1 MKELGY
7 KDLKRATNKENYDAT
22 VQSLSEMT
30 IRYQSNLPSELPETD
45 EQLEKVVRKI
55 NNSTSFCDVAITEI
69 FPNIRDLESTYVL
82 TQNFF
87 EFLTRTQE
95 IEHSSLNNDFINYI
109 FDGDAPYGNIESV
122 LTNMEAFLRRLAM
135 LLGKHENCKRI
146 QSLTLVNLIELERYI
161 KNEPPLID
169 DKIPHFRE
177 LATTLRIYRNKKI
190 HEDSSLKYYISQIS
204 RDKEAKRVRE
214 LIRDSVS
221 CLVMMLIWS
230 HFDEIYAIIGESTL
244 LNNDFGELRE
254 YLESLK
260 KSQLKELNDIYGIQ
274 KIDNEIGFDS
284 ITEISLKAFSHIN
297 DNIEEESHILLAG
310 ESGTGKSTLLASMV
324 YRDIKRWEENPNSPL
339 PIKIEMSEMKD
350 FESEYKCSFFSY
362 IVGQV
367 KKTLH
372 FNNEEKTDYIKSDY
386 IHNYLRQLFKDG
398 KIVLYV
404 DGLNE
409 LPLILGE
416 YRGKAIEGLIKIS
429 NDYDN
434 CRFVVTSRIKDMGL
448 DEQDGEGVYGTLVKG
463 GTIGLFKRYDLQPFT
478 KEQIDK
484 QIENYLRAKHGVMD
498 DKEQKKIAGYI
509 NKSKIEELAKNPL
522 QLILILDYF
531 DKNKGSN
538 SLVVTNRSQLL
549 FKLTKEIT
557 KSKKIKNDTLDK
569 MKDVN
574 KEIRKILL
582 KMAEFQYKARDN
594 QGLTVKKIEE
604 LYQEVLDPSIAK
616 KWTVKRM
623 LEIVETFGILKKD
636 NDLYDFRH
644 DSWREHFLAYNI
656 VMLFQTS
663 NDPVVILQDIY
674 HATNHFKDREALE
687 LFRHIFEIAEMVFFV
702 EKRNT
707 IRNIL
712 EEDEIYKEN
721 IRKEIE
727 AAERDEEYQAYIND
741 KARFIDEYGYSDPK
755 KMMQLTAKENK
766 IKRLR
771 EDYEKN
777 APEIEKQKEAY
788 LCSTEDQRKLLEM
801 LAHTLLQY
809 DNGLKILS
817 YATATMASFDLDN
830 TDTSIVPPKTIVEQ
844 TVVNRMN
851 SYKAKHPEGDQSINN
866 LNQELKPIFECTALS
881 GNGKLL
887 GDLIGDLYWLNIWLN
902 LWTGS
907 ETLKSMENV
916 LTGVLMAKCE
926 NQLALF
932 YSMFDAYKKVNQLA
946 MIKTA
951 NKVELIMMRLITLMN
966 DGDVIEIITDFLS
979 KNYQDPI
986 DKIQKTRIGPK
997 LLLGLKDIDL
1007 MFKILN
1013 EREELQNYRFETT
1026 IHLRTLDNL
1035 LRYFSDQRMQQF
1047 LIGSQ
1052 EKEGLISTLRQGDE
1066 DHLLLLN
1073 YTFHRIGVLK
1083 DEYKEYFFQYLRGK
1097 KGQAVIARHHELL
1110 DLLPLDEAKTLY
1122 NYQLTDYDADDELF
1136 RTQTVNYTLFSKDV
1150 AAGRFIYTIAIPHPH
1165 HEDLASYDITLLA
1178 GDDAEKC
1185 ELKAGQYT
1193 LEEQENNQKRI
1204 LLVSCSS
1211 GEPMN
1216 IPAEGELQFVSN
1228 GQTATLAFDHLRDLI
1243 CLNRPELYHAS
1254 ICERLRR
1261 ECNDYQDFLDMFYF
1275 FREKSCL
1282 SMLLA
1287 RFYVKIAESSQK
1299 QIWDIG
1305 KIDYC
1310 AVTSKEA
1317 HMTRIFSPLKSKI
1330 QEMYVNG
1337 NFTTVDFRRGAVTT
1351 AYELENNTTYVLQEK
1366 NGSLW
1371 SSIDERIMT
1380 PDNLHLFGFIPGE
1393 VRCTNDGDKI
1403 VVPNL
1408 QFKVNNKEQPLFFD
1422 FDNSKLRIEEGT
1434 RVLFFPI
1441 VIVEKS
1447 DDTYKTNKIEIIT
1460 DDTL

>member
-1 MKELGY
+1 MRILGY
-7 KDLKRATNKENYDAT
+7 KDLQTT
-22 VQSLSEMT
+22 LSEDDFNHYLKKIKKSE
-30 IRYQSNLPSELPETD
+30 IRYKDENKSQTKKDFLDGDFLEVFQNTGIVEHLQSVLVQLIKLTEIIRKDKKDQGFFKNLFIFGALSPDDTVTLIIHIESFLKRLAGYFYGPF
-45 EQLEKVVRKI
+45 VRKEMDEKHWMLAHFIGWEQNGDKLI
-55 NNSTSFCDVAITEI
+55 NDQLS
-69 FPNIRDLESTYVL
+69 DLTYVL
-82 TQNFF
+82 KEYRNTNGHDNTS
-87 EFLTRTQE
+87 EAKE
-95 IEHSSLNNDFINYI
+95 KYI
-109 FDGDAPYGNIESV
+109 FTDDAATREKVHDSVVALALMVVYYHFDAIDELLKNPNIIEDKKSSSIMGDYLKKLQNEQLGKLNRIYSIKEVNEKGLKAIAKVALKSFSNDGDSIE
-122 LTNMEAFLRRLAM
+122 
-135 LLGKHENCKRI
+135 
-146 QSLTLVNLIELERYI
+146 Q
-161 KNEPPLID
+161 
-169 DKIPHFRE
+169 
-177 LATTLRIYRNKKI
+177 
-190 HEDSSLKYYISQIS
+190 
-204 RDKEAKRVRE
+204 
-214 LIRDSVS
+214 
-221 CLVMMLIWS
+221 
-230 HFDEIYAIIGESTL
+230 ES
-244 LNNDFGELRE
+244 
-254 YLESLK
+254 Y
-260 KSQLKELNDIYGIQ
+260 
-274 KIDNEIGFDS
+274 
-284 ITEISLKAFSHIN
+284 
-297 DNIEEESHILLAG
+297 ILLAG
-310 ESGTGKSTLLASMV
+310 ESGTGKSTLLASMICK
-324 YRDIKRWEENPNSPL
+324 DIEKWKTKPGSPIPL
-339 PIKIEMSEMKD
+339 KIELKDYQKEHKDSFMS
-350 FESEYKCSFFSY
+350 F
-362 IVGQV
+362 IVSQIE
-367 KKTLH
+367 KTLERQ
-372 FNNEEKTDYIKSDY
+372 NTNMD
-386 IHNYLRQLFKDG
+386 NYLHHLFEEG

-409 LPLILGE
+409 LPLSLGE
-416 YRGKAIEGLIKIS
+416 NRSDVIEGLIKIS
-429 NDYDN
+429 NVYSN
-434 CRFVVTSRIKDMGL
+434 CRIIVTSRIKDMGL
-448 DEQDGEGVYGTLVKG
+448 DEADGEGVYGKLVES
-463 GTIGLFKRYDLQPFT
+463 GTIGQFKRYDLQPFT
-478 KEQIDK
+478 KTQIDQ
-484 QIENYLRAKHGVMD
+484 QIENYLRLRPKRGVLD
-498 DKEQKKIAGYI
+498 EKKQIKIAGYI
-509 NKSKIEELAKNPL
+509 NRNKIEELAKNPL
-522 QLILILDYF
+522 QLILILKYF
-531 DKNKGSN
+531 NENKDSN
-538 SLVVTNRSQLL
+538 SLAVTNRSQLL
-549 FKLTKEIT
+549 FELAKEIT
-557 KSKKIKNDTLDK
+557 KSDKIKNDTLDK
-569 MKDVN
+569 MKDIN
-574 KEIRKILL
+574 REIRKILL
-582 KMAEFQYKARDN
+582 KMSDYQYQARDN
-594 QGLTVKKIEE
+594 QGLTVKEIEG
-604 LYQEVLDPSIAK
+604 LYQEDRDPSIDK
-616 KWTVKRM
+616 LWTVKRM
-623 LEIVETFGILKKD
+623 LDIADTFGILEKK
-636 NDLYDFRH
+636 NDIYNFRH

-656 VMLFQTS
+656 VMKLKAGD
-663 NDPVVILQDIY
+663 NPVLILQDIY
-674 HATNHFKDREALE
+674 HATNHFKDREAQE

-1287 RFYVKIAESSQK
+1287 RFYVKIAEPSQK

>member
-1 MKELGY
+1 MRELGY
-7 KDLKRATNKENYDAT
+7 NNLQAK
-22 VQSLSEMT
+22 LSEDDFNDNLEEIRQVK
-30 IRYQSNLPSELPETD
+30 IRYKD
-45 EQLEKVVRKI
+45 EKKSQTKDDFIDGDFL
-55 NNSTSFCDVAITEI
+55 DVFQGTGITEH
-69 FPNIRDLESTYVL
+69 LK
-82 TQNFF
+82 
-87 EFLTRTQE
+87 
-95 IEHSSLNNDFINYI
+95 
-109 FDGDAPYGNIESV
+109 SV
-122 LTNMEAFLRRLAM
+122 LV
-135 LLGKHENCKRI
+135 LLI
-146 QSLTLVNLIELERYI
+146 NLIELIKKDKSEPGFFKNLFTFGALDSDETIALLLNTESFLKRLAGFLYEPSVRKKMDDNNWTLANFIDWEQDGDRLINSQLNDLVYVLKEYTNTNRHDSTKEAKVKYI
-161 KNEPPLID
+161 FSE
-169 DKIPHFRE
+169 DK
-177 LATTLRIYRNKKI
+177 ATRKKI
-190 HEDSSLKYYISQIS
+190 HNSVVALVLMVVYY
-204 RDKEAKRVRE
+204 
-214 LIRDSVS
+214 
-221 CLVMMLIWS
+221 
-230 HFDEIYAIIGESTL
+230 HFDAIDDL
-244 LNNDFGELRE
+244 LQNPDIIADKKNSSIMED
-254 YLESLK
+254 YLK
-260 KSQLKELNDIYGIQ
+260 KLQKDQLEILNKIYGINE
-274 KIDNEIGFDS
+274 INEIGLDS
-284 ITEISLKAFSHIN
+284 IAEVSLKSFSHDSN
-297 DNIEEESHILLAG
+297 TIEQESHILLAG
-310 ESGTGKSTLLASMV
+310 ESGTGKSTLLAAMV
-324 YRDIKRWEENPNSPL
+324 YKDIVRWDNDNSS
-339 PIKIEMSEMKD
+339 PIPVKIELQDYRKEHKD
-350 FESEYKCSFFSY
+350 SFMGF
-362 IVGQV
+362 IVNQI
-367 KKTLH
+367 
-372 FNNEEKTDYIKSDY
+372 EKELDIRNIN
-386 IHNYLRQLFKDG
+386 IHAYLRQLFKEG

-409 LPLILGE
+409 LPLSLGE
-416 YRGKAIEGLIKIS
+416 YRIDAIKGLLRIS
-429 NDYDN
+429 RDYKD
-434 CRFVVTSRIKDMGL
+434 CRFIITSRIKDMGL
-448 DEQDGEGVYGTLVKG
+448 DEEDGDGVYGQLVQG
-463 GTIGLFKRYDLQPFT
+463 GSIGLFKRYDLQPFT
-478 KEQIDK
+478 KEQIGR
-484 QIENYLRAKHGVMD
+484 QIESYLKAKHTVPNE
-498 DKEQKKIAGYI
+498 KEQKKIAGYI
-509 NKSKIEELAKNPL
+509 NKNKIEELAKNPL
-522 QLILILDYF
+522 QLILILNYF
-531 DKNKGSN
+531 DKNKDTN
-538 SLVVTNRSQLL
+538 SLAVSNRSQLL
-549 FKLTKEIT
+549 FKLTEDIT
-557 KSKKIKNDTLDK
+557 KNDRIKNRSNDKLKKI
-569 MKDVN
+569 N

-582 KMAEFQYKARDN
+582 KVAEHQYQKRDN
-594 QGLTVKKIEE
+594 QGLKLEEIE
-604 LYQEVLDPSIAK
+604 LLCQNILDPSIDPV
-616 KWTVKRM
+616 WTIEAM
-623 LEIVETFGILKKD
+623 LEIADTFGIMEKK
-636 NDLYDFRH
+636 NNIYNFRH
-644 DSWREHFLAYNI
+644 DSWREHFQAFNI
-656 VMLFQTS
+656 VKQLQTS
-663 NDPVVILQDIY
+663 DKPVLILQDIY
-674 HATNHFKDREALE
+674 QATNHFKDREAQE

-712 EEDEIYKEN
+712 EKDEIYKEN

-788 LCSTEDQRKLLEM
+788 LCSTEDLRKLLEM

-817 YATATMASFDLDN
+817 YATATMTSFDLDN

-1193 LEEQENNQKRI
+1193 LEKQENNQKRI

-1287 RFYVKIAESSQK
+1287 RFYVKIAEPSQK